1 MGEENRFRFGIA
13 LRRISSGCM
22 NHQHQHDIL
31 ITSQS
36 VDEGVG
42 GVIGIHTYD
51 VATD

>member
-1 MGEENRFRFGIA
+1 MNRIRFGIA

-22 NHQHQHDIL
+22 NHQQHDIL
-31 ITSQS
+31 ITSQC

-42 GVIGIHTYD
+42 GVIGIHTY